1 MKVFIC
7 VICIMLL
14 MSSCKQE
21 YTSSTGLSGKWY
33 WLSSSGGIA
42 GITETPE
49 SLGIIQI
56 TEFEKDSVFR
66 FYRND
71 TLKIKGSYHIKS
83 NFGESGML
91 LLRYNGN
98 SVEKSFLIKNLDTL
112 ILRIDLCFDC
122 PISTFKRIN

>member
-1 MKVFIC
+1 
-7 VICIMLL
+7 MLL
-14 MSSCKQE
+14 ISSCKQE
-21 YTSSTGLSGKWY
+21 YTSSTGLNGKWY

-42 GITETPE
+42 EITETPE

-71 TLKIKGSYHIKS
+71 TLKIEGSYHIKS

-98 SVEKSFLIKNLDTL
+98 SVEKSFSIKNQDTL

-122 PISTFKRIN
+122 PISTFKRIK